1 VNASFAARLMRWR
14 RWPILRRLKIVSC
27 DDHDLFR
34 AGLGQALTRVDAEA
48 ELLEAGSAK
57 ELFDL
62 VGEHDDLDLLLLDHG
77 LPDGNGLDLLTRFR
91 ERFPAVPVVMVSGT
105 EEPELVRAVLDRGA
119 SGFIPKSSPRDVLV
133 QALQLVLA
141 GGIYV
146 PPLAL
151 QGTETHAGV
160 GTPER
165 EARQQRVAS
174 RLTARQ
180 QETLQLLAKGLTNRE
195 IAGVLGISFTTV
207 KGHVSAIFEA
217 LEVSNRTEAVMAM
230 VEMGLAEAD
239 GER

>member
-1 VNASFAARLMRWR
+1 VVAVLRLNEWR
-14 RWPILRRLKIVSC
+14 RWPILRLLKIVSC

-34 AGLGQALTRVDAEA
+34 AGLAQALAQVDADA
-48 ELLEAGSAK
+48 ELLEAATGE
-57 ELFDL
+57 ELFAL
-62 VGEHDDLDLLLLDHG
+62 VEAHDDLDLLLLDHG

-91 ERFPAVPVVMVSGT
+91 GRFPTVPVVMVSGT
-105 EEPELVRAVLDRGA
+105 EEPALVRAVLDQGA

-133 QALQLVLA
+133 KALELVLA
-141 GGIYV
+141 GGVYV

-151 QGTETHAGV
+151 RGAEASAGGGAV
-160 GTPER
+160 DR
-165 EARQQRVAS
+165 EARRKRVAS

-180 QETLQLLAKGLTNRE
+180 QETLALLAKGLTNRE

-230 VEMGLAEAD
+230 VEMGLAD
-239 GER
+239 GDGGD